1 MDSVWWTRGNCG
13 LKASMYRHEQG
24 LVGWREGYIVHV
36 GDGRMSET
44 FREVKSMAECWS
56 LVHVWIS
63 GSLALLS

>member
-1 MDSVWWTRGNCG
+1 MDSIWWTRGNCG
-13 LKASMYRHEQG
+13 LKSFMNRREQG
-24 LVGWREGYIVHV
+24 LVRWREGYIVHV

-63 GSLALLS
+63 VSLALVS